1 MISGCKFTT
10 DAHHS
15 LTLLEGNCPLSF
27 LAIYSNMFDWI
38 VSRIN
43 ASIPFATSSYYIG
56 VLDIAGF
63 EYFPVNRYW
72 F

>member
-1 MISGCKFTT
+1 MYLSLHRVPLKVHEARGAR
-10 DAHHS
+10 DA
-15 LTLLEGNCPLSF
+15 LAK
-27 LAIYSNMFDWI
+27 AIYSNMFDWI